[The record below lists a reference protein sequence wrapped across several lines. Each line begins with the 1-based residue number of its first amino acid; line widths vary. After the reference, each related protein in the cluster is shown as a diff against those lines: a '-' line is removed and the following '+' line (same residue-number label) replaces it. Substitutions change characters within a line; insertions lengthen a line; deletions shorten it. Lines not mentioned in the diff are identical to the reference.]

1 MGLFFAASLDT
12 SATNEKRPRRII
24 YGAGARA
31 RRSASVRLALGNKS
45 EEKSVL
51 AIDRDR
57 RRRFH
62 RFDHI
67 AVFARSRNP
76 PKVGAYDCAARPR
89 RRRPRPLLGEL
100 NALDHDNERQPPLA
114 PQIPSPIYG
123 PRLAPPPTLP

>member
-1 MGLFFAASLDT
+1 MPSALQLSAGMAYRTVGARLQAISLDGPFFAASLDP

-31 RRSASVRLALGNKS
+31 RRSASVRLAFGNKS
-45 EEKSVL
+45 ENKSVL

-76 PKVGAYDCAARPR
+76 PQVDAYDCAARPR
-89 RRRPRPLLGEL
+89 RR
-100 NALDHDNERQPPLA
+100 
-114 PQIPSPIYG
+114 SVV
-123 PRLAPPPTLP
+123 